1 MTSYA
6 IVGGGISGLSAAWQ
20 LSAEPG
26 VEVTVFEA
34 DARLGGKIATE
45 RFGGVDIDLGADNV
59 LRRTPAAVELCR
71 EVGLATDA
79 LIHPA
84 QTRAKVWVENA
95 LRPLPAGT
103 VLGFPVDLAAV
114 EASGVL
120 SAEGLRRAA
129 LEPTLPG
136 LPIVGDVSLGELAR
150 ARYGDEVT
158 TRLIDPLLGGIAAGD
173 LDRMSLDAVAPQ
185 IAEVAHTATSLIEGL
200 APILAAAQQAGPV
213 FAAPPHGMEQLV
225 TALTARLVDRGVRF
239 ETGAALDS
247 LPSADGVVVATPALA
262 AARLLRLVS
271 PPVASALDAIEHTSV
286 VFVVTEYA
294 EGDVAVPLDGSGF
307 LVPRQVGAP
316 VTAVSWA
323 SSKWERLRQPGT
335 VLLRSSLGHRDADD
349 VIDASDDAIIA
360 AVQTAHRRT
369 MGIDTP
375 PRRVRIVRYRD
386 AFPQYDVGHLDRI
399 AALDESLLRDAP
411 HVALCGMAFGGV
423 GIPACIRRARTEAG
437 RLHRRVAG

>member
-1 MTSYA
+1 M
-6 IVGGGISGLSAAWQ
+6 
-20 LSAEPG
+20 
-26 VEVTVFEA
+26 
-34 DARLGGKIATE
+34 
-45 RFGGVDIDLGADNV
+45 
-59 LRRTPAAVELCR
+59 
-71 EVGLATDA
+71 
-79 LIHPA
+79 
-84 QTRAKVWVENA
+84 
-95 LRPLPAGT
+95 
-103 VLGFPVDLAAV
+103 
-114 EASGVL
+114 
-120 SAEGLRRAA
+120 
-129 LEPTLPG
+129 
-136 LPIVGDVSLGELAR
+136 
-150 ARYGDEVT
+150 
-158 TRLIDPLLGGIAAGD
+158 
-173 LDRMSLDAVAPQ
+173 
-185 IAEVAHTATSLIEGL
+185 
-200 APILAAAQQAGPV
+200 
-213 FAAPPHGMEQLV
+213 
-225 TALTARLVDRGVRF
+225 
-239 ETGAALDS
+239 
-247 LPSADGVVVATPALA
+247 
-262 AARLLRLVS
+262 
-271 PPVASALDAIEHTSV
+271 ASALDAIEHTSV

-437 RLHRRVAG
+437 RRPPGGAGGIKRRRAGSCPGAPPAARPDSRSAPACPRGGGGRSRSPASRCGSGCSMAAPLASASPPAPWSRSPGTCPPPSGW